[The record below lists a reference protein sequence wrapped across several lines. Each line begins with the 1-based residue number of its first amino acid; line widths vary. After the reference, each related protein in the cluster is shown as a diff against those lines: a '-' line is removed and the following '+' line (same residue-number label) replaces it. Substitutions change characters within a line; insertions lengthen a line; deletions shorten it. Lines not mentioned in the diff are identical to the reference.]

1 MFFDWKFL
9 DYNIKF
15 WHYRWLDFVC
25 PIVPLQ
31 TLSEPFLQKGGFEW
45 HLLQPT
51 GFILPTICSQD
62 WSFLN
67 LNLTPG
73 RGMCKHLHIIQL
85 YRPVWGRVNT
95 LSLCAICF
103 FIINVLNNNIL
114 SFSLHLFYSQ
124 LSIPQAY
131 HILFLMDRH
140 VILLFIVF
148 IAFSIFVFYDYSS
161 SLHLDR
167 VS

>member
-51 GFILPTICSQD
+51 GCILPTICSQD

-85 YRPVWGRVNT
+85 YRPVWDRVNT

-114 SFSLHLFYSQ
+114 SFFPTSFLFSTKHTT
-124 LSIPQAY
+124 SIP
-131 HILFLMDRH
+131 H
-140 VILLFIVF
+140 FIFDGSPCYFTVYCF
-148 IAFSIFVFYDYSS
+148 HSIFYICF
-161 SLHLDR
+161 LWL
-167 VS
+167 

>member
-51 GFILPTICSQD
+51 GCILPTTCSQD

-114 SFSLHLFYSQ
+114 SFFPTSFLFSTKHTTSIPHFIFDGSPCYFTVYCF
-124 LSIPQAY
+124 LSIFYICFLVSPQAD
-131 HILFLMDRH
+131 L
-140 VILLFIVF
+140 
-148 IAFSIFVFYDYSS
+148 
-161 SLHLDR
+161 
-167 VS
+167 